1 MCCARSQCR
10 RAYVRPNA
18 HNACNQLNIAHA
30 DRMHLHQAGKACN
43 SNAIAHIGSY
53 TTRSLRTHLT
63 VVQVMQRPG
72 FREAAGGAIVSWARL
87 FGATG
92 LRLACALCDF

>member
-10 RAYVRPNA
+10 RAYTCDPTHTMHAINLTLRMQIA
-18 HNACNQLNIAHA
+18 CTCIRLACN
-30 DRMHLHQAGKACN
+30 G
-43 SNAIAHIGSY
+43 NAIAHIGSY